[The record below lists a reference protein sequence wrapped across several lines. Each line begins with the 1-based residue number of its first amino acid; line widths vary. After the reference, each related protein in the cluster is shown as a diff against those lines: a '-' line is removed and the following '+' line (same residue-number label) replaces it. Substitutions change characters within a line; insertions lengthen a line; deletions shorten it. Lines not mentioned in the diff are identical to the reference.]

1 MGVKNFS
8 INELKTFAE
17 LARNSYQNWI
27 SYRDDT
33 DKKKRNSIFTVDEQ
47 TFIVKDVLNDPNS
60 GVYAFLA
67 EDNKGNKYIVFRGT
81 EDGQDLS
88 SDIDIL
94 MGKAPKQL
102 KVAQKWINDLRNNG
116 LISKSDFSKR
126 GVAYQTKILLN

>member
-1 MGVKNFS
+1 MGAKN
-8 INELKTFAE
+8 IYIDEIKNYAE
-17 LARNSYQNWI
+17 LAQEAYKDYKNG
-27 SYRDDT
+27 
-33 DKKKRNSIFTVDEQ
+33 DKFPPEKE
-47 TFIVKDVLNDPNS
+47 TFIVKDVLNDPET
-60 GVYAFLA
+60 GIYAFLA

-81 EDGQDLS
+81 ENGQDLS

-126 GVAYQTKILLN
+126 SVTYQTKILLN